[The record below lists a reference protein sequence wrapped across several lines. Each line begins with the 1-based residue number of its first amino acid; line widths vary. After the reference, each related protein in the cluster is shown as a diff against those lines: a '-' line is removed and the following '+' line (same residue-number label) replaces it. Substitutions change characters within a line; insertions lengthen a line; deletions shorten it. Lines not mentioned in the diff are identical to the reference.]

1 MLGDN
6 AAVSL
11 TVKPPYALINAL
23 LVKDLSGVDGQ
34 EFHDFKFLA
43 GQRDRF
49 TAAGNTPLRIINGQ
63 LPENFALVLWRERSS
78 RRRWAATL
86 APSTSRLNGLTI

>member
-1 MLGDN
+1 MILASRRGKLCADPANMLGDN

-34 EFHDFKFLA
+34 
-43 GQRDRF
+43 
-49 TAAGNTPLRIINGQ
+49 
-63 LPENFALVLWRERSS
+63 
-78 RRRWAATL
+78 
-86 APSTSRLNGLTI
+86 